1 MRDTLISKMI
11 TKKKNH
17 FNHGLFCHFLKAE
30 SSRYTRS
37 NNINKKSGNFSP
49 IKNPLQK
56 TTIFKNLNNKN
67 NSVDKGLQSLVNRAL
82 VQ

>member
-11 TKKKNH
+11 TNKKNH

-30 SSRYTRS
+30 GFRYTIRDS
-37 NNINKKSGNFSP
+37 INKKSGIFSL
-49 IKNPLQK
+49 IKNSLK
-56 TTIFKNLNNKN
+56 KITISNNLNNKN
-67 NSVDKGLQSLVNRAL
+67 NSVDKGLQSLVNRSL